1 MGLKIKEMISGA
13 GKAAKGLAEN
23 VIQRADRN
31 GDGKIDLLNVVEI
44 AGNVGNTVKDGL
56 YDVRDNIEAQTKQ
69 ARINALK
76 PIFEDS
82 DIQMTK
88 FVRIT
93 ERDKRYAEKGVCP
106 GAIGCL
112 ADQKNLH
119 ITNVFRDSV
128 DAFGVEFYP
137 GCDCEFY
144 YIDPSDRNRYLALD
158 EYFGYLKSMRI
169 NELQKIAQD
178 LGAKH
183 FKITY
188 KEEKASLSERKD
200 KGKVKIASADAEVSR
215 STEEKEYSKI
225 EVAAEMS
232 FPGHAPKRP
241 KLKYMQRDASVQN
254 LVVMRLDKQGPV
266 NHYKL
271 ILNMSDSS
279 GMKESD
285 AVKIDAVLK
294 GLKCAGNTTVES
306 EVKNEAR
313 RYLEYEIEF

>member
-1 MGLKIKEMISGA
+1 MDLKLKEIVSGV
-13 GKAAKGLAEN
+13 GKAAKGLRDNA
-23 VIQRADRN
+23 VQSFDKN
-31 GDGKIDLLNVVEI
+31 GDGKIDLPNVSEF
-44 AGNVGNTVKDGL
+44 AGNFGNSLMDGVADVKDNL
-56 YDVRDNIEAQTKQ
+56 EEKAKQ
-69 ARINALK
+69 AKLKALK
-76 PIFEDS
+76 PIFADS
-82 DIQMTK
+82 DIQLSK
-88 FVRIT
+88 FVRIS
-93 ERDKRYAEKGVCP
+93 ERDKRYDETGVCP
-106 GAIGCL
+106 GAVGCV
-112 ADQKNLH
+112 ADQKKLH
-119 ITNVFRDSV
+119 IINVFRDSV

-137 GCDCEFY
+137 DCDCEFY
-144 YIDPSDRNRYLALD
+144 YIDPSDRNRYIALD

-183 FKITY
+183 FRITY
-188 KEEKASLSERKD
+188 KEEKTSFSERKD
-200 KGKVKIASADAEVSR
+200 KGKLKAAAADAEASR
-215 STEEKEYSKI
+215 NTEDTKYSME

-254 LVVMRLDKQGPV
+254 LVAMRLDKQGPV

-271 ILNMSDSS
+271 MLKMSDSS

-285 AVKIDAVLK
+285 AVKIDTVLK
-294 GLKCAGNTTVES
+294 GLKCAGNTTVEN